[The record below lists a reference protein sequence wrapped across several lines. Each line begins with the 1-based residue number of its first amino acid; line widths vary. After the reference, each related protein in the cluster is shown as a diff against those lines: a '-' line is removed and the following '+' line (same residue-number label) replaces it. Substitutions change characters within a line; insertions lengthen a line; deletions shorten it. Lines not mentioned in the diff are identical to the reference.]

1 MAEEIVI
8 DKSAFFNRLSSFFA
22 AWKADKRPGHAVFGG
37 VGSIV
42 ILMGKTDEANS
53 FQKNNAMHFWL
64 LGYEF
69 PATLMVFTTDMM
81 YVVTTAKKGE
91 DWPNTDSAYLSANTG
106 LLNVAKHLE
115 PLKGGKIPVEI
126 LVTSKDPDEK
136 TRSFEKCLEVIK
148 SAGKRVGVLPKDTA
162 AGPFAED
169 WKRAFANITQDVEE
183 VDISPAL
190 SSAAFSVKD
199 TDELVAIRNASRA
212 CSGLMSEY
220 FVDEMSRLLDEEKQ
234 MTHKALSM
242 RIDAKIDDAKFFKKL
257 AKLPAEFDPQQI
269 DWAYGP
275 VIQSGGKYDLRL
287 TATSDNSHL
296 QAGIIVAGFGI
307 RYKTY
312 SSIIARTYLVDPSKS
327 QEANYAFLLN
337 LHDAVMKD
345 VRDGTMA
352 KDLFNKAIGL
362 VRAKKPELESH
373 FVKSVG
379 AGIGIELRDSNMVL
393 NGKNN
398 KILKSGMTL
407 SITVGLT
414 DVEELESKDKN
425 NSVYSMIITD
435 TVRVG
440 ENGPHIFTKD
450 AGIDMD
456 SVSFYFGD
464 EEEPQKPAKEK
475 KEVKSSA
482 MTSRNV
488 TRTKLRAERPTQ
500 VNEGAEARRREHQ
513 KELATKKTK
522 EGLDRFAGTTGD
534 DNGVTQKRFKRFESY
549 KRDNQL
555 PTKVKDLTI
564 YVDHKAS
571 TVIVPIMG
579 RPVPFHINTIKNA
592 SKSDEGEYAYL
603 RINFLSPGQGVGRKD
618 DQPFED
624 ISAHFLRNL
633 TLRSKDNERLA
644 QVAQDITELRKNAL
658 RREQEKKEMED
669 VVEQDKLV
677 EIRNRRPVRLPD
689 VYLRPPL
696 DGKRVPGEVEIHQ
709 NGLRYMSP
717 FRNEHVD
724 VLFSNVKHLFFQPC
738 AHELIVLIHV
748 HLKTP
753 IMIGKRKTRDVQFYR
768 EATEMQFDETGNRR
782 RKHRYGDEEE
792 FEAEQEERRRRAAL
806 DREFKAFA
814 EKIADA
820 GKDEGV
826 DVDIPFR
833 EIGFTGVP
841 NRSNVLIQ
849 PTTDALVQ
857 LTEPPFLVITLNEI
871 EIAHLERVQF
881 GLKNFDLVFV
891 FKDFHR
897 PPVHVNTIPVESLE
911 GVKDW
916 LDSVDIAFT
925 EGPLNLNW
933 TTIMKTVVSDPY
945 GFFADGGWSFL
956 AAESDSEGGAS
967 DEEESAFELS
977 ESELAAADE
986 SSEDDSEFDDDAS
999 AEASEDFSADEDS
1012 GEDWDE
1018 LERKAKK
1025 KDKESGLDDEER
1037 GKKRKR

>member
-1 MAEEIVI
+1 MADEIVI
-8 DKSAFFNRLSSFFA
+8 DKNAFSNRLSSFYT
-22 AWKADKRPGHAVFGG
+22 AWRADKRSGNAVFGG

-69 PATLMVFTTDMM
+69 PATLLVLTTEVV
-81 YVVTTAKKGE
+81 YVVTTAKK
-91 DWPNTDSAYLSANTG
+91 
-106 LLNVAKHLE
+106 AKHLE
-115 PLKGGKIPVEI
+115 PLKGGKIPLEI
-126 LVTSKDPDEK
+126 LVTSKEPEQKKKALD
-136 TRSFEKCLEVIK
+136 KCLEAIRN
-148 SAGKRVGVLPKDTA
+148 AGRNVGVLPKDSST
-162 AGPFAED
+162 GPFADD
-169 WKRAFANITQDVEE
+169 WKRAFAEVSGELEE
-183 VDISPAL
+183 VDIAPAL

-199 TDELVAIRNASRA
+199 TDELVSIRNASRA
-212 CSGLMSEY
+212 CSGLMSDY
-220 FVDEMSRLLDEEKQ
+220 FVDEMSRLLDEERQ
-234 MTHKALSM
+234 MTHKALAS
-242 RIDAKIDDAKFFKKL
+242 RVDAKIDDAKFFNKL
-257 AKLPAEFDPQQI
+257 EKLPAEFDAQQI

-275 VIQSGGKYDLRL
+275 VIQSGGRYDLKL
-287 TATSDNSHL
+287 TATSDNSNL
-296 QAGIIVAGFGI
+296 EPGIIIAGFGI

-312 SSIIARTYLVDPSKS
+312 SSIIARTYLVDPSKT
-327 QEANYAFLLN
+327 QEANYAFLL
-337 LHDAVMKD
+337 DVREAIMKD
-345 VRDGTMA
+345 VRDGTAA
-352 KDLFNKAIGL
+352 KDLYNKAVGL
-362 VRAKKPELESH
+362 VRTKKPEIENS

-379 AGIGIELRDSNMVL
+379 AGIGIELRDANMML

-398 KILKSGMTL
+398 RVLKSGMTL
-407 SITVGLT
+407 SISVGLT
-414 DVEELESKDKN
+414 DVEDSNAKDKK
-425 NSVYSMIITD
+425 NSLYSMVITD

-440 ENGPHIFTKD
+440 ESGPHIFTKD

-464 EEEPQKPAKEK
+464 EEEQEKPVKEK
-475 KEVKSSA
+475 KEVKASA
-482 MTSRNV
+482 VAGRNV

-500 VNEGAEARRREHQ
+500 INEGAEARRREHQ
-513 KELATKKTK
+513 KELASKKTK
-522 EGLDRFAGTTGD
+522 EGLERFAGTTGD
-534 DNGVTQKRFKRFESY
+534 ENGVAQKKFKRFESY
-549 KRDNQL
+549 KRDNQFPL
-555 PTKVKDLTI
+555 KVKDLTI

-624 ISAHFLRNL
+624 LSAHFLRNL
-633 TLRSKDNERLA
+633 TLRSKDNNRLA

-669 VVEQDKLV
+669 VVEQEKLV
-677 EIRNRRPVRLPD
+677 EIRNRRPVKLPD

-820 GKDEGV
+820 GKDESV

-911 GVKDW
+911 AVKDW

-956 AAESDSEGGAS
+956 AAESDSEGDD
-967 DEEESAFELS
+967 DEEAESAFELS

-999 AEASEDFSADEDS
+999 AEASEEEEFSADDES

-1018 LERKAKK
+1018 LEKKAKK
-1025 KDKESGLDDEER
+1025 KDREGGVDDGQ

>member
-8 DKSAFFNRLSSFFA
+8 DKSAFFNRLSSFFT
-22 AWKADKRPGHAVFGG
+22 AWKADKRSSHAVFGG

-69 PATLMVFTTDMM
+69 PATLMVFTTEMM
-81 YVVTTAKKGE
+81 YVVTTAKK
-91 DWPNTDSAYLSANTG
+91 
-106 LLNVAKHLE
+106 AKHLE

-126 LVTSKDPDEK
+126 LVTSKDPEDK

-148 SAGKRVGVLPKDTA
+148 NAGKKVGVLPKDTA

-199 TDELVAIRNASRA
+199 TDELVSIRNASRA

-242 RIDAKIDDAKFFKKL
+242 RIDAKIDDVKFFNKL

-275 VIQSGGKYDLRL
+275 VIQSGGKYDLKL
-287 TATSDNSHL
+287 TATSDNSNL
-296 QAGIIVAGFGI
+296 QAGIIIAGFGI

-327 QEANYAFLLN
+327 QEANYGLLLN
-337 LHDAVMKD
+337 LHETVMKD

-352 KDLFNKAIGL
+352 KDLFSKAIGL
-362 VRAKKPELESH
+362 VRARKPELESH
-373 FVKSVG
+373 FVKSIG

-393 NGKNN
+393 NGKNT

-407 SITVGLT
+407 SITVGLI
-414 DVEELESKDKN
+414 DVQEPESKDKKTKAE
-425 NSVYSMIITD
+425 YSMIITD

-475 KEVKSSA
+475 KEAKSSA
-482 MTSRNV
+482 IASRNV

-534 DNGVTQKRFKRFESY
+534 DNGVTQKKFKRFESY

-555 PTKVKDLTI
+555 PIKVKDLTI

-624 ISAHFLRNL
+624 LSAHFLRNL

-669 VVEQDKLV
+669 VVEQDKLI
-677 EIRNRRPVRLPD
+677 EIRNRRPVKLPD

-849 PTTDALVQ
+849 PSTDALVQ

-897 PPVHVNTIPVESLE
+897 QPVHVNTIPVESLE

-956 AAESDSEGGAS
+956 AAESDSEGGGS
-967 DEEESAFELS
+967 EEEESAFELS

-999 AEASEDFSADEDS
+999 AEASEDFSADEES

-1025 KDKESGLDDEER
+1025 KDREGSLDDEEH

>member
-1 MAEEIVI
+1 
-8 DKSAFFNRLSSFFA
+8 
-22 AWKADKRPGHAVFGG
+22 
-37 VGSIV
+37 
-42 ILMGKTDEANS
+42 
-53 FQKNNAMHFWL
+53 
-64 LGYEF
+64 
-69 PATLMVFTTDMM
+69 
-81 YVVTTAKKGE
+81 
-91 DWPNTDSAYLSANTG
+91 
-106 LLNVAKHLE
+106 
-115 PLKGGKIPVEI
+115 
-126 LVTSKDPDEK
+126 
-136 TRSFEKCLEVIK
+136 
-148 SAGKRVGVLPKDTA
+148 
-162 AGPFAED
+162 
-169 WKRAFANITQDVEE
+169 
-183 VDISPAL
+183 
-190 SSAAFSVKD
+190 
-199 TDELVAIRNASRA
+199 
-212 CSGLMSEY
+212 MSEY

-373 FVKSVG
+373 FVKNVG

-414 DVEELESKDKN
+414 DVEDLESKDKN
-425 NSVYSMIITD
+425 NTVYSMIITD

-440 ENGPHIFTKD
+440 ENGPHIFTKE

-482 MTSRNV
+482 MSGRNV

-534 DNGVTQKRFKRFESY
+534 DNGVTQKKFKRFESY

-564 YVDHKAS
+564 YVDPKAS

-677 EIRNRRPVRLPD
+677 EIRS
-689 VYLRPPL
+689 
-696 DGKRVPGEVEIHQ
+696 IWH
-709 NGLRYMSP
+709 
-717 FRNEHVD
+717 
-724 VLFSNVKHLFFQPC
+724 
-738 AHELIVLIHV
+738 
-748 HLKTP
+748 
-753 IMIGKRKTRDVQFYR
+753 
-768 EATEMQFDETGNRR
+768 
-782 RKHRYGDEEE
+782 
-792 FEAEQEERRRRAAL
+792 
-806 DREFKAFA
+806 
-814 EKIADA
+814 
-820 GKDEGV
+820 
-826 DVDIPFR
+826 
-833 EIGFTGVP
+833 
-841 NRSNVLIQ
+841 
-849 PTTDALVQ
+849 
-857 LTEPPFLVITLNEI
+857 
-871 EIAHLERVQF
+871 
-881 GLKNFDLVFV
+881 
-891 FKDFHR
+891 
-897 PPVHVNTIPVESLE
+897 
-911 GVKDW
+911 
-916 LDSVDIAFT
+916 
-925 EGPLNLNW
+925 
-933 TTIMKTVVSDPY
+933 
-945 GFFADGGWSFL
+945 
-956 AAESDSEGGAS
+956 
-967 DEEESAFELS
+967 
-977 ESELAAADE
+977 
-986 SSEDDSEFDDDAS
+986 
-999 AEASEDFSADEDS
+999 
-1012 GEDWDE
+1012 
-1018 LERKAKK
+1018 
-1025 KDKESGLDDEER
+1025 
-1037 GKKRKR
+1037 

>member
-81 YVVTTAKKGE
+81 YVVTTAKK
-91 DWPNTDSAYLSANTG
+91 
-106 LLNVAKHLE
+106 AKHLE

-136 TRSFEKCLEVIK
+136 SRSFEKCLEVIK
-148 SAGKRVGVLPKDTA
+148 NAGKRVGVLPKDTA

-337 LHDAVMKD
+337 LHDTVMKD

-425 NSVYSMIITD
+425 TAVYSMIITD

-475 KEVKSSA
+475 KEVKSNA

-534 DNGVTQKRFKRFESY
+534 DNGVTQKKFKRFESY

-1025 KDKESGLDDEER
+1025 KDRESGLDDEER

>member
-1 MAEEIVI
+1 MAEEIVV
-8 DKSAFFNRLSSFFA
+8 DKATFFNRLSTLYT
-22 AWKADKRPGHAVFGG
+22 AWKTDRRSGNAMFGG

-42 ILMGKTDEANS
+42 VLMGKTDEANS
-53 FQKNNAMHFWL
+53 FQKSNAMHFWL

-69 PATLMVFTTDMM
+69 PATLMVFTTEAM
-81 YVVTTAKKGE
+81 YVVTTAKK
-91 DWPNTDSAYLSANTG
+91 
-106 LLNVAKHLE
+106 AKHLE
-115 PLKGGKIPVEI
+115 HLKGGKIPLEI
-126 LVTSKDPDEK
+126 IVVTKDPEQK
-136 TRSFEKCLEVIK
+136 LKAFEKCLDIIK
-148 SAGKRVGVLPKDTA
+148 NAGKKIGILPKDSTS
-162 AGPFAED
+162 GPFADD
-169 WKRAFANITQDVEE
+169 WKRSFSDLSKEVEE
-183 VDISPAL
+183 VDIAPAL

-199 TDELVAIRNASRA
+199 TDELVSIRNASRA

-220 FVDEMSRLLDEEKQ
+220 FVDEMSQLLDEERQ
-234 MTHKALSM
+234 ITHRALSAK
-242 RIDAKIDDAKFFKKL
+242 IDAKIDDSKFFN
-257 AKLPAEFDPQQI
+257 KLPKLPSEFDAQQI

-275 VIQSGGKYDLRL
+275 VVQSGGKYDLKL
-287 TATSDNSHL
+287 TATPDSSNL
-296 QAGIIVAGFGI
+296 RPGIIIASFGI

-312 SSIIARTYLVDPSKS
+312 SSSIARTYLVDPSKS

-337 LHDAVMKD
+337 IYDAVMKD
-345 VRDGTMA
+345 IRDGIVS
-352 KDLFNKAIGL
+352 KDLYNKAVGII
-362 VRAKKPELESH
+362 RAKRPDLERH
-373 FVKSVG
+373 FLKSIG
-379 AGIGIELRDSNMVL
+379 AGIGIEVKDANMVL

-398 KILKSGMTL
+398 RILKSGMTL
-407 SITVGLT
+407 SITVGLVDVLNQDST
-414 DVEELESKDKN
+414 DRS
-425 NSVYSMIITD
+425 SIYSMVITD

-440 ENGPHIFTKD
+440 EHGPHVFTKD

-464 EEEPQKPAKEK
+464 EEEPEKPSKEK
-475 KEVKSSA
+475 ESKPNAVA
-482 MTSRNV
+482 SRNI

-500 VNEGAEARRREHQ
+500 INEGAEARRREHQ
-513 KELATKKTK
+513 RELAARKTR

-534 DNGVTQKRFKRFESY
+534 DNGVTQKKFKRFESY

-555 PTKVKDLTI
+555 PTKVKDLTV

-624 ISAHFLRNL
+624 LSAHFLRNL

-669 VVEQDKLV
+669 VVEQDKLI
-677 EIRNRRPVRLPD
+677 EIRNRRPVKLPD

-717 FRNEHVD
+717 FRNERVD

-814 EKIADA
+814 EKIADY

-841 NRSNVLIQ
+841 NRSNVLVQ

-897 PPVHVNTIPVESLE
+897 PPVHINTIPVESLE

-956 AAESDSEGGAS
+956 AAESDSEDGS
-967 DEEESAFELS
+967 DEEEESAFELS

-999 AEASEDFSADEDS
+999 AEASEEFSGDEES

-1018 LERKAKK
+1018 LEKKARK
-1025 KDKESGLDDEER
+1025 KDREAGLDDEDR

>member
-8 DKSAFFNRLSSFFA
+8 DKTLFFNRLSSFYA
-22 AWKADKRPGHAVFGG
+22 AWRADKRSSHPTFGG

-42 ILMGKTDEANS
+42 ILMGKTDEANT

-69 PATLMVFTTDMM
+69 PATLLVFTLEAV
-81 YVVTTAKKGE
+81 YVVTTAKKEGIH
-91 DWPNTDSAYLSANTG
+91 S
-106 LLNVAKHLE
+106 AKHLE
-115 PLKGGKIPVEI
+115 PLRGGKIPVEI
-126 LVTSKDPDEK
+126 LVTTKDPEGK
-136 TRSFEKCLEVIK
+136 LRSFEKCIEVIR
-148 SAGKRVGVLPKDTA
+148 SAGNKVGVLPKDTT

-169 WKRAFANITQDVEE
+169 WKRTFATLSGEIEE

-190 SSAAFSVKD
+190 SAAFAVKD
-199 TDELVAIRNASRA
+199 TDELVSIRNASRA

-220 FVDEMSRLLDEEKQ
+220 FVEEMSRLLDEEKQ
-234 MTHKALSM
+234 MTHKALSA
-242 RIDAKIDDAKFFKKL
+242 RVDAKIDDAKFFNKL
-257 AKLPAEFDPQQI
+257 GKLPAEFDAQQI

-287 TATSDNSHL
+287 TAVSDNNNL
-296 QAGIIVAGFGI
+296 EPGIIIAGFGI

-312 SSIIARTYLVDPSKS
+312 SSMIARTYLVDPSKS
-327 QEANYAFLLN
+327 QETNYAFLLA
-337 LHDAVMKD
+337 LHEAVMRD
-345 VRDGTMA
+345 VRDGTIA
-352 KDLFNKAIGL
+352 KDLYNKAISL
-362 VRAKKPELESH
+362 IRTKKPELESH

-379 AGIGIELRDSNMVL
+379 AGIGIELRDPNMVL
-393 NGKNN
+393 NGKNSRT
-398 KILKSGMTL
+398 LKSGMTL

-414 DVEELESKDKN
+414 DVEDPELKGSK
-425 NSVYSMIITD
+425 SSTYSMVITD

-440 ENGPHIFTKD
+440 ENGPHVFTKD
-450 AGIDMD
+450 AGLDMD

-464 EEEPQKPAKEK
+464 EEEPQKPIKEK
-475 KEVKSSA
+475 KEAKTSA
-482 MTSRNV
+482 IASRNI

-500 VNEGAEARRREHQ
+500 INEGAEARRREHQ
-513 KELATKKTK
+513 KELAAKKTK

-534 DNGVTQKRFKRFESY
+534 DNGVTQKKFKRFESY

-555 PTKVKDLTI
+555 PTKVRDLTI
-564 YVDHKAS
+564 YVDQKAS

-624 ISAHFLRNL
+624 LSAHFLRNL

-669 VVEQDKLV
+669 VVEQDKLI
-677 EIRNRRPVRLPD
+677 EIRNRRPVKLPD

-897 PPVHVNTIPVESLE
+897 APVHINTIPVESLE

-956 AAESDSEGGAS
+956 AAESDSEDGS
-967 DEEESAFELS
+967 EEEEESAFELS

-999 AEASEDFSADEDS
+999 AEASDFSAEEES

-1025 KDKESGLDDEER
+1025 KDREGGLDDEEH

>member
-8 DKSAFFNRLSSFFA
+8 DKTSFFNRLSSFYA
-22 AWKADKRPGHAVFGG
+22 AWKADRRSGNPVFGG

-69 PATLMVFTTDMM
+69 PATLFVFTTEAM
-81 YVVTTAKKGE
+81 YVVTTVKK
-91 DWPNTDSAYLSANTG
+91 
-106 LLNVAKHLE
+106 AKHLE

-126 LVTSKDPDEK
+126 LAITKDPEQK
-136 TRSFEKCLEVIK
+136 AKAFEKCLGIIK
-148 SAGKRVGVLPKDTA
+148 EAGKKVGTLPKDTA
-162 AGPFAED
+162 SGPFADE
-169 WKRAFANITQDVEE
+169 WKRVFGDISKEVEE
-183 VDISPAL
+183 VDIAPAL
-190 SSAAFSVKD
+190 SSAAFSVKGPE
-199 TDELVAIRNASRA
+199 ELVSIRNASRA

-220 FVDEMSRLLDEEKQ
+220 FVDEMSQLLDEEKK
-234 MTHKALSM
+234 MTHKALAAKV
-242 RIDAKIDDAKFFKKL
+242 DAKIDDAKFFH
-257 AKLPAEFDPQQI
+257 KLPKLPPEFDPQQI

-275 VIQSGGKYDLRL
+275 VIQSGGNYDLRL
-287 TATSDNSHL
+287 TATSDSNNLH
-296 QAGIIVAGFGI
+296 AGIIIAGFGI

-327 QEANYAFLLN
+327 QETNYGFLLSI
-337 LHDAVMKD
+337 HEAVMKD
-345 VRDGTMA
+345 VRDGTVA
-352 KDLFNKAIGL
+352 KDLYNKAIGM
-362 VRAKKPELESH
+362 VRAKKPDLEKH
-373 FVKSVG
+373 FLKNIG

-398 KILKSGMTL
+398 RILKSGMTL
-407 SITVGLT
+407 SITIGLT
-414 DVEELESKDKN
+414 DVPDPEPKDKKN
-425 NSVYSMIITD
+425 ALYSMVITD

-440 ENGPHIFTKD
+440 ESGPHIFTKD

-464 EEEPQKPAKEK
+464 EEEPEKPAKEK
-475 KEVKSSA
+475 MEVRSSA
-482 MTSRNV
+482 IASKNITK
-488 TRTKLRAERPTQ
+488 TKLRAERPTQ

-513 KELATKKTK
+513 KELAAKKVK
-522 EGLDRFAGTTGD
+522 EGLERFAGTTGD
-534 DNGVTQKRFKRFESY
+534 ENGVTQKKFKRFESY

-555 PTKVKDLTI
+555 PAKVKDLTV

-624 ISAHFLRNL
+624 LSAHFLRNL
-633 TLRSKDNERLA
+633 TLRSKDNDRLA

-669 VVEQDKLV
+669 VVEQDKLI
-677 EIRNRRPVRLPD
+677 EIRNRRPAKLPD

-709 NGLRYMSP
+709 NGLRYQSP
-717 FRNEHVD
+717 FRSEHVD

-738 AHELIVLIHV
+738 AHELIVIIHV

-814 EKIADA
+814 EKISDA

-833 EIGFTGVP
+833 EIGFNGVP

-897 PPVHVNTIPVESLE
+897 PPVHINTIPVESLE

-933 TTIMKTVVSDPY
+933 STIMKTVVSDPH
-945 GFFADGGWSFL
+945 GFFAEGGWSFL
-956 AAESDSEGGAS
+956 AAESDSEDGT
-967 DEEESAFELS
+967 DEEEESAFELS
-977 ESELAAADE
+977 ESELAASDE
-986 SSEDDSEFDDDAS
+986 SSEDDSDFDDDAS
-999 AEASEDFSADEDS
+999 AEASEDLSADEEES

-1025 KDKESGLDDEER
+1025 KDRESGLDDEER

>member
-1 MAEEIVI
+1 MSEEIVI
-8 DKSAFFNRLSSFFA
+8 DKNAFFNRLSSFYS
-22 AWKADKRPGHAVFGG
+22 AWKADKRSSHGLFGG

-69 PATLMVFTTDMM
+69 PATLMVFTTETM
-81 YVVTTAKKGE
+81 YVVTTAKK
-91 DWPNTDSAYLSANTG
+91 
-106 LLNVAKHLE
+106 AKHLE

-126 LVTSKDPDEK
+126 LVTTKDQDEK
-136 TRSFEKCLEVIK
+136 TKIFEKCLEIIK
-148 SAGKRVGVLPKDTA
+148 SSGNKVGVLPKDTTT
-162 AGPFAED
+162 GPFAED
-169 WKRAFANITQDVEE
+169 WKRAFANISKDIEE
-183 VDISPAL
+183 VDIAPAL

-199 TDELVAIRNASRA
+199 TDELVSIRNASRA

-242 RIDAKIDDAKFFKKL
+242 RIDAKIDDEKFFKKL
-257 AKLPAEFDPQQI
+257 AKLPAEFDPRQI

-275 VIQSGGKYDLRL
+275 VIQSGGKYDLKL
-287 TATSDNSHL
+287 TAVPDSNNL
-296 QAGIIVAGFGI
+296 QPGIIIAGFGI

-312 SSIIARTYLVDPSKS
+312 SSIIARTYLVDPTKS

-337 LHDAVMKD
+337 LHETVIKD
-345 VRDGTMA
+345 VRDGTVA
-352 KDLFNKAIGL
+352 KDLYNKAIGL
-362 VRAKKPELESH
+362 VKSKKPDLEPY

-393 NGKNN
+393 NNKNN
-398 KILKSGMTL
+398 RVLKSGMTL
-407 SITVGLT
+407 SITVGLAG
-414 DVEELESKDKN
+414 VEDPDSKDKKN
-425 NSVYSMIITD
+425 AVYSMVITD

-440 ENGPHIFTKD
+440 ENGPHVFTKD

-482 MTSRNV
+482 IASRNV

-513 KELATKKTK
+513 KELAAKKTK

-534 DNGVTQKRFKRFESY
+534 ENGVTQKKFKRFESY

-555 PTKVKDLTI
+555 PAKVKDLTI

-624 ISAHFLRNL
+624 LSAHFLRNL
-633 TLRSKDNERLA
+633 TLRSKDNNRLA

-677 EIRNRRPVRLPD
+677 EIRNRRPVKLPD

-891 FKDFHR
+891 LKDFHR
-897 PPVHVNTIPVESLE
+897 PPVHINTIPVEALE

-956 AAESDSEGGAS
+956 AAESDSEDG
-967 DEEESAFELS
+967 DEEEEESAFELS

-999 AEASEDFSADEDS
+999 AEASEDFSADEES

-1018 LERKAKK
+1018 LEKKAKK
-1025 KDKESGLDDEER
+1025 KDREGGLEDEDR

>member
-81 YVVTTAKKGE
+81 YVVTTAKK
-91 DWPNTDSAYLSANTG
+91 
-106 LLNVAKHLE
+106 AKHLE

-136 TRSFEKCLEVIK
+136 SRSFEKCLEVIK
-148 SAGKRVGVLPKDTA
+148 NAGKRVGVLPKDTA

-337 LHDAVMKD
+337 LHDTVMKD

-425 NSVYSMIITD
+425 TAVYSMIITD

-475 KEVKSSA
+475 KEVKSNA

-534 DNGVTQKRFKRFESY
+534 DNGVTQKKFKRFESY

-871 EIAHLERVQF
+871 EIAHLERVQVCT
-881 GLKNFDLVFV
+881 G
-891 FKDFHR
+891 
-897 PPVHVNTIPVESLE
+897 
-911 GVKDW
+911 W
-916 LDSVDIAFT
+916 T
-925 EGPLNLNW
+925 ELRF
-933 TTIMKTVVSDPY
+933 I
-945 GFFADGGWSFL
+945 F
-956 AAESDSEGGAS
+956 
-967 DEEESAFELS
+967 
-977 ESELAAADE
+977 
-986 SSEDDSEFDDDAS
+986 
-999 AEASEDFSADEDS
+999 
-1012 GEDWDE
+1012 
-1018 LERKAKK
+1018 
-1025 KDKESGLDDEER
+1025 
-1037 GKKRKR
+1037 

>member
-8 DKSAFFNRLSSFFA
+8 DKTTFFNRLSSFCT
-22 AWKADKRPGHAVFGG
+22 AWKTDKRSTNPVFGG
-37 VGSIV
+37 AGSIV
-42 ILMGKTDEANS
+42 VLMGKTDEANS
-53 FQKNNAMHFWL
+53 FQKSNAIHFWL

-69 PATLMVFTTDMM
+69 PATLLVFTPEVV
-81 YVVTTAKKGE
+81 YVVTTAKK
-91 DWPNTDSAYLSANTG
+91 
-106 LLNVAKHLE
+106 AKHLE

-126 LVTSKDPDEK
+126 LVTTKDPEEK
-136 TRSFEKCLEVIK
+136 TKVFEKCIGVIK
-148 SAGKRVGVLPKDTA
+148 AAGPKVGILPKDTA

-169 WKRAFANITQDVEE
+169 WKRIYGNISGELEE
-183 VDISPAL
+183 VDIAPAL
-190 SSAAFSVKD
+190 STACFSIKD
-199 TDELVAIRNASRA
+199 TDELVSIRNASRA

-234 MTHKALSM
+234 MTHKALSI
-242 RIDAKIDDAKFFKKL
+242 RIDAKIDDEKFFNKL
-257 AKLPAEFDPQQI
+257 AKLPSEFDPRQI

-275 VIQSGGKYDLRL
+275 VIQSGGKYDLKL
-287 TATSDNSHL
+287 TAVPDDKNL
-296 QAGIIVAGFGI
+296 EPGIIIAGFGI

-312 SSIIARTYLVDPSKS
+312 SSIIGRTYLVDPSKS

-337 LHDAVMKD
+337 LHETVIKE
-345 VRDGTMA
+345 VRDGTAA
-352 KDLFNKAIGL
+352 KELFNKAIGL
-362 VRAKKPELESH
+362 IRAKRPELEPH
-373 FVKSVG
+373 FTKNVG

-398 KILKSGMTL
+398 RVLKSGMTL
-407 SITVGLT
+407 SITVGLV
-414 DVEELESKDKN
+414 DVEEPNAKDKKTR
-425 NSVYSMIITD
+425 VYSMLITD

-440 ENGPHIFTKD
+440 EQGPHVFTKD

-475 KEVKSSA
+475 KEPKSGA
-482 MTSRNV
+482 VASRNV

-500 VNEGAEARRREHQ
+500 VSEGAEARRREHQ
-513 KELATKKTK
+513 KELASKKTK

-534 DNGVTQKRFKRFESY
+534 DNGVTQKKFKKFESY

-555 PTKVKDLTI
+555 PAKVKDLTV

-603 RINFLSPGQGVGRKD
+603 RINFLSPGQGVARKD

-624 ISAHFLRNL
+624 LSAHFLRNL
-633 TLRSKDNERLA
+633 TLRSKDNSRFA

-677 EIRNRRPVRLPD
+677 EIRNRRPVKLPD

-709 NGLRYMSP
+709 NGLRYMSHL
-717 FRNEHVD
+717 RNEHVD

-738 AHELIVLIHV
+738 AHELIVIIHV

-820 GKDEGV
+820 GKDESV

-841 NRSNVLIQ
+841 NRSSVLIQ
-849 PTTDALVQ
+849 PATDALVQ
-857 LTEPPFLVITLNEI
+857 LTEPPFLVLSLNEI

-897 PPVHVNTIPVESLE
+897 PPVHVNTIPVEALE

-956 AAESDSEGGAS
+956 AAESDSEDGS
-967 DEEESAFELS
+967 EEEEESAFELS

-986 SSEDDSEFDDDAS
+986 SSEDSEFDDDAS
-999 AEASEDFSADEDS
+999 ADASEDFSEDEES

-1025 KDKESGLDDEER
+1025 KDKESGLDDDDR

>member
-8 DKSAFFNRLSSFFA
+8 DKSTFFNRLSSFYS
-22 AWKADKRPGHAVFGG
+22 AWKADKRSSHANFGG
-37 VGSIV
+37 VSSIV

-69 PATLMVFTTDMM
+69 PATLLVFTTEVV
-81 YVVTTAKKGE
+81 YVVTTAKK
-91 DWPNTDSAYLSANTG
+91 
-106 LLNVAKHLE
+106 AKHLE

-136 TRSFEKCLEVIK
+136 MKSFEKCIDVIK
-148 SAGKRVGVLPKDTA
+148 NAGNKVGVLPKDTT

-169 WKRAFANITQDVEE
+169 WKKVYTTLSNEIEE

-190 SSAAFSVKD
+190 SATLSVKD
-199 TDELVAIRNASRA
+199 TDELVSIRNASRA

-234 MTHKALSM
+234 MSHKALSM
-242 RIDAKIDDAKFFKKL
+242 RIDAKIDDAKFFNKL

-275 VIQSGGKYDLRL
+275 VIQSGGKYDLKL
-287 TATSDNSHL
+287 TAISDNNNL
-296 QAGIIVAGFGI
+296 QPGIIIAGFGI

-312 SSIIARTYLVDPSKS
+312 SSMIARTYLVDPTKT

-337 LHDAVMKD
+337 VREAILKD
-345 VRDGTMA
+345 VRDGAVA
-352 KDLFNKAIGL
+352 KDLYSKAINL
-362 VRAKKPELESH
+362 VRTKKPELESH
-373 FVKSVG
+373 FLKTVG
-379 AGIGIELRDSNMVL
+379 AGIGIELRDANMVL
-393 NGKNN
+393 NGKND
-398 KILKSGMTL
+398 KVLKSGMTFAV
-407 SITVGLT
+407 TVGLT
-414 DVEELESKDKN
+414 DVEDSSIKDK
-425 NSVYSMIITD
+425 SRTVYSMIITD

-440 ENGPHIFTKD
+440 ETGPLVFTKD
-450 AGIDMD
+450 AGVDMD

-464 EEEPQKPAKEK
+464 EEEPQRPVKEK
-475 KEVKSSA
+475 KEAKSSA
-482 MTSRNV
+482 VANRNV

-500 VNEGAEARRREHQ
+500 INEGAEARRREHQ
-513 KELATKKTK
+513 KELAGKKTK

-534 DNGVTQKRFKRFESY
+534 DNGVTQKKFKRFESY

-555 PTKVKDLTI
+555 PTRVKDLTV
-564 YVDHKAS
+564 YVDQKAS

-624 ISAHFLRNL
+624 LSAHFLRNL
-633 TLRSKDNERLA
+633 TLRSKDNDRLA
-644 QVAQDITELRKNAL
+644 QIAQDITELRKNAL

-677 EIRNRRPVRLPD
+677 EIRNRRPVKLPD

-820 GKDEGV
+820 GKDESV

-857 LTEPPFLVITLNEI
+857 LTEPPFLVITLNEV

-897 PPVHVNTIPVESLE
+897 APVHINTIPVESLE

-956 AAESDSEGGAS
+956 AAESDSEGGS
-967 DEEESAFELS
+967 DEEEESAFELS

-986 SSEDDSEFDDDAS
+986 SSEDDSDFDDDAS
-999 AEASEDFSADEDS
+999 AEASDDFSADEES

-1018 LERKAKK
+1018 LESKAKK
-1025 KDKESGLDDEER
+1025 KDRESGLDEEDR